1 MDKWDICIDL
11 FWHYFMS
18 PDPEGAPRAKEL
30 IKWFVVNNGATF
42 KGDRPTWERFM
53 RSQTKIKD
61 EEKRFY
67 DEYALELCQEKK
79 EKSGTFTRNARQ
91 LSLESEAMKFTLHG
105 CHRLEV
111 KGSYRVEIKGGDYIV
126 SFDDNTWTWIDRG
139 DLHGNLAT
147 KLKSG
152 VVIPDQ
158 ALIELGNLLGGK
170 EYPIEISWGVSKKV
184 KVPRDKSK
192 CGADCKDFKEYGTCD
207 NRTYDNE
214 RCYRH
219 R

>member
-1 MDKWDICIDL
+1 MDKWDILISL

-18 PDPEGAPRAKEL
+18 PDPDGAPRAKEL
-30 IKWFVVNNGATF
+30 IKWYVANNGETF
-42 KGDRPTWERFM
+42 KGDTPAWKRFM
-53 RSQTKIKD
+53 KSQQKIKD

-67 DEYALELCQEKK
+67 DELARELCQDKK
-79 EKSGTFTRNARQ
+79 AKTGTVKRDARS

-105 CHRLEV
+105 CHRIGV
-111 KGSYRVEIKGGDYIV
+111 SGSYEVEIKGAYYVV
-126 SFDDNTWTWIDRG
+126 SFVNNTWTWFDKG

-158 ALIELGNLLGGK
+158 ALLELGKLLGGK
-170 EYPIEISWGVSKKV
+170 EYPIEISWETSRKIRI
-184 KVPRDKSK
+184 PRERTL
-192 CGADCKDFKEYGTCD
+192 CGAVCDDPEKYGNCD
-207 NRTYDNE
+207 NRTYDHE